1 MTDLPHGTTLLV
13 GALLAALSG
22 CASNLSGLGGVP
34 GYACKAPIGSQCT
47 SVSGVYANS
56 LDAEITAFAPP
67 APANEA
73 STTSGAINTPG
84 FDTPATPG
92 TASASSSATPT
103 PDSSTGAA
111 TLDVALQPGSSP
123 AALRSPPRVLRV
135 WIAPWEDADGDL
147 HEASVVHV
155 LVDAGRWLS
164 ERVVP
169 RNRTRFDAVR
179 PPGTAHAPAA
189 DAAESEVGPQ
199 GLTESDRFP
208 PYPQE
213 FRGEDMTGSA
223 GR

>member
-1 MTDLPHGTTLLV
+1 MTDLTHGTMLLV

-22 CASNLSGLGGVP
+22 CASNLSGLGGAP

-56 LDAEITAFAPP
+56 LDAEFAAFAPRTP
-67 APANEA
+67 AKEAN
-73 STTSGAINTPG
+73 TTARAINTPA
-84 FDTPATPG
+84 FDTPVTPG
-92 TASASSSATPT
+92 TASASSGATPT
-103 PDSSTGAA
+103 ADSSPAAA
-111 TLDVALQPGSSP
+111 TPDVALQPGSST
-123 AALRSPPRVLRV
+123 AALRSPPRVLRL

-155 LVDAGRWLS
+155 LVDAGRWLI

-169 RNRTRFDAVR
+169 TNRPRFDAVR

-189 DAAESEVGPQ
+189 DAAESEVAPQ
-199 GLTESDRFP
+199 SLTESDRFP

>member
-1 MTDLPHGTTLLV
+1 MTDLTHGTMLLV

-22 CASNLSGLGGVP
+22 CASNLSGLDGAP
-34 GYACKAPIGSQCT
+34 GYACKAPVGSQCT

-67 APANEA
+67 APAN
-73 STTSGAINTPG
+73 
-84 FDTPATPG
+84 D
-92 TASASSSATPT
+92 ATPT
-103 PDSSTGAA
+103 PDSSTDAA

-123 AALRSPPRVLRV
+123 AALRSPPRVLRL

-147 HEASVVHV
+147 HEASFVHV
-155 LVDAGRWLS
+155 LVDAGRWLI

-169 RNRTRFDAVR
+169 RNRTSFDAVR
-179 PPGTAHAPAA
+179 PPGTTHAPAA
-189 DAAESEVGPQ
+189 DAAQSEVAPQ
-199 GLTESDRFP
+199 SLTESDRFA